1 MLKNKL
7 HNDGKNYAY
16 IDKGG
21 IMHVTDER
29 VSGERNSANGKIL
42 EVDMPCSG
50 GYANVGGEEIIVYS
64 EDVMKLSANG
74 KALDEPIKELAELYR
89 KLK

>member
-21 IMHVTDER
+21 IMHVT
-29 VSGERNSANGKIL
+29 VSS
-42 EVDMPCSG
+42 
-50 GYANVGGEEIIVYS
+50 
-64 EDVMKLSANG
+64 
-74 KALDEPIKELAELYR
+74 LAWQVIEFY
-89 KLK
+89 